1 MDPKV
6 THRDGFFA
14 AKDNLRLYWQS
25 LTPPATR
32 ATVAVI
38 HGYGDHSGRYGP
50 LFEALVG
57 RGFEVHALDYRGHGQ
72 ADGRRGHVDHFGD
85 YLDDLGLFLDRVAT
99 AVPVNRRLFVLG
111 HSHGALIL
119 ARFLIERPRPV
130 AGAVFCSPYLRLA
143 IRPSPL
149 KVAAARLV
157 SRIAP
162 WVPFQSEVR
171 IEQLSRDPLLRDA
184 TLRDPLYNRT
194 VTPGWFFESQAAQ
207 AEVLRR
213 AHEIVAPSLV
223 LAGLADSIADPAE
236 MEAFHRNL
244 GSADKELRTYPDA
257 YHELFN
263 EIPTTRQ
270 QVLGDL
276 GEWLSRRS
284 EPR

>member
-1 MDPKV
+1 MDPQAR
-6 THRDGFFA
+6 HRDGFFA

-25 LTPPATR
+25 LAPAAPR

-57 RGFEVHALDYRGHGQ
+57 HGFEVHALDYRGHGQ
-72 ADGRRGHVDHFGD
+72 ADGRRGHVDRFSD
-85 YLDDLGLFLDRVAT
+85 YLDDVGLFLDRVASAT
-99 AVPVNRRLFVLG
+99 PPERRLFVLG
-111 HSHGALIL
+111 HSHGGLIL

-143 IRPSPL
+143 MRPSPL
-149 KVAAARLV
+149 KVATARV
-157 SRIAP
+157 VARVAP
-162 WVPFQSEVR
+162 WLPFQSEIR
-171 IEQLSRDPLLRDA
+171 IEQLSRDPLLREA

-194 VTPGWFFESQAAQ
+194 VTPGWFFESRAAQ
-207 AEVLRR
+207 AEVLLR
-213 AHEIVAPSLV
+213 AREIVAPALV

-236 MEAFHRNL
+236 MQAFQRNL
-244 GSADKELRTYPDA
+244 GSDDKTLRTYPDA

-270 QVLGDL
+270 QVLADL
-276 GEWLSRRS
+276 IEWLGRRS
-284 EPR
+284 